1 MKTLKKLAMVAVSLG
16 TLATPALAHTGPAVS
31 GLGSGLAHPFMGLD
45 HLLAMAAVGV
55 WAALQPSGRAWHAP
69 AVFLAMLAA
78 GAFVGMAGIDV
89 PFVEPGILASVM
101 LFGLMIAA
109 ATVLPSSVGLATIAA
124 FAVLHGHAHGTEAVG
139 AVAGYMAGFMTASSA
154 LHLGG
159 YAAGRQ
165 LQRVRF
171 AAPVA
176 GLAIAA
182 AGAALLV
189 G

>member
-1 MKTLKKLAMVAVSLG
+1 MKTLKQLTTVAVSLG
-16 TLATPALAHTGPAVS
+16 TVATPALAHTGHAVS
-31 GLGSGLAHPFMGLD
+31 GLAAGTAHPFMGLD
-45 HLLAMAAVGV
+45 HLLAMVAVGV
-55 WAALQPSGRAWHAP
+55 WAALQPDGRAWRAP
-69 AVFLAMLAA
+69 ALFVGMLAA
-78 GAFVGMAGIDV
+78 GAVVGMAGIAV

-101 LFGLMIAA
+101 LFGLMIASA
-109 ATVLPSSVGLATIAA
+109 KVLPSSVGLATIAA

-139 AVAGYMAGFMTASSA
+139 AVASYMTGFMAASAA
-154 LHLGG
+154 LHIGG
-159 YAAGRQ
+159 YATGRL

-182 AGAALLV
+182 AGATLLA